1 MRAIKR
7 YYINMGCAWLKQSL
21 HKEHKAIRRIEKLS
35 DEICVV
41 KSQMEVC
48 HNSIATLR
56 QIISELK
63 RAKNYFMAEFM
74 HYRDKWMKCD
84 YELSVERQRISNFLD
99 RHPEFKSELRQ
110 KPEQEKTNE
119 TR

>member
-21 HKEHKAIRRIEKLS
+21 HKEHKAMRRIEKLS
-35 DEICVV
+35 DEICVMN
-41 KSQMEVC
+41 SQMYVC
-48 HNSIATLR
+48 HNSMATLR

-63 RAKNYFMAEFM
+63 HAKNYFMTEFM

-84 YELSVERQRISNFLD
+84 YELSVERQRISNFLR

-110 KPEQEKTNE
+110 EPEQEKTNE

>member
-21 HKEHKAIRRIEKLS
+21 HKEHKAIRRAEKLT
-35 DEICVV
+35 DEICNMHR
-41 KSQMEVC
+41 QLDAC
-48 HNSIATLR
+48 LNSNTTLR
-56 QIISELK
+56 KIIGELK
-63 RAKNYFMAEFM
+63 RSKTYFMVEFM

-84 YELSVERQRISNFLD
+84 YELSVERQRISNFLS

-110 KPEQEKTNE
+110 EPEQEKTNE